1 MRPSRGPR
9 LASIIFS
16 LVVVLAVGA
25 LAYGATRGRA
35 TGNGI
40 GSAND
45 QTAART
51 TLQTGLQLSG
61 GLVRDP
67 TFTACGNTADAC
79 LTGSTSL
86 ATTLTALATVVHSAG
101 GSLPS
106 VCSTPPAGVATAT
119 GPNFTCVVEGRLHGT
134 PVLFLLGDGWSL
146 PGHPAPRTAVLV
158 NVEKNNPTTPTR
170 PPATPATAADVAA
183 LLPPTWARAPQACAG
198 GSTSS
203 PSSAPTSQPSASA
216 TTTAPPLL
224 ATSPPLPACST
235 TAITDNI
242 SVHLS
247 LGAASS
253 QLAALAL
260 SKGFRLDGKP
270 CLAGSTSTSCG
281 IWGER
286 ISSGVQQLFVA
297 TLTDDGRGDTT
308 GTLSVTEQK
317 TPTQQ
322 D

>member
-1 MRPSRGPR
+1 MRPRRGPHVP
-9 LASIIFS
+9 SIIFS

-25 LAYGATRGRA
+25 LAWGATHGKA

-40 GSAND
+40 GSAKD
-45 QTAART
+45 QAAART
-51 TLQTGLQLSG
+51 TLQTGLQLPG

-67 TFTACGNTADAC
+67 TFTACGSIADAC
-79 LTGSTSL
+79 LTGSTNL
-86 ATTLTALATVVHSAG
+86 ATTLTALTTVVHSAG
-101 GSLPS
+101 GSLPN
-106 VCSTPPAGVATAT
+106 VCSAAITSGTT
-119 GPNFTCVVEGRLHGT
+119 GPKFTCIVEGRLHGT

-146 PGHPAPRTAVLV
+146 PGVPTPRTAVV
-158 NVEKNNPTTPTR
+158 AKVETSDPTSSNPQPG
-170 PPATPATAADVAA
+170 TPASAADLAA
-183 LLPPTWARAPQACAG
+183 LLPPAWARAPQPCAG

-203 PSSAPTSQPSASA
+203 AASTATPAPSASA
-216 TTTAPPLL
+216 TTTALPLL
-224 ATSPPLPACST
+224 TTSPPLPACSSS
-235 TAITDNI
+235 ANTDNV
-242 SVHLS
+242 SVHLA

-253 QLAALAL
+253 QFAGLAL

-270 CLAGSTSTSCG
+270 CIAGSTTTSCG

-317 TPTQQ
+317 SPTQQ
-322 D
+322 S